1 MPDPT
6 VTLIFLLRDTAN
18 LYSHYFQTVSA
29 DFAWS
34 MTDCKIL
41 VWLQRLQGT
50 SESNLAEYTEIDTA
64 IVSRT
69 IDHMVAHGIVAR
81 FPVPD
86 NRRAHGLYLTG
97 AAAPVLASI
106 WLVLDRVLCAAFGDL
121 KDEEARQLLKLL
133 KKVHRN
139 LTRLQGALK

>member
-1 MPDPT
+1 MLDPT
-6 VTLIFLLRDTAN
+6 LTRIFLLRDTAN

-50 SESNLAEYTEIDTA
+50 SESNLAEYTEIDSA
-64 IVSRT
+64 SISRT
-69 IDHMVAHGIVAR
+69 IDRMVAHGMVAR
-81 FPVPD
+81 VLVPG

-106 WLVLDRVLCAAFGDL
+106 WQVLDRVRCAAFGDL
-121 KDEEARQLLKLL
+121 KNEEARQLLKLL

-139 LTRLQGALK
+139 PTALQGTFK